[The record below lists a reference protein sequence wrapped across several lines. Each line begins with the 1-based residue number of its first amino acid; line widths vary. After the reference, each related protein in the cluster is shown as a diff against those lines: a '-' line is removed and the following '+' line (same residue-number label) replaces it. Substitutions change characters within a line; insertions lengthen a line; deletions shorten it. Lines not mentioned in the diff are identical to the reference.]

1 MLMSIS
7 RRILAQLPHQR
18 MQVFWSARMQ
28 LRGHAAAIAEG
39 DP

>member
-28 LRGHAAAIAEG
+28 LWGHAAAIAEG